1 MRVQVQWFWYFATN
15 LIRLSYF
22 LFYHEDLR
30 LLYKKLSMFQKRFFF
45 YKLVDAKQKSQKAI
59 WFRTLMRV
67 HFIVNTPNRVIFGS
81 VTMKWMRFLSNQW
94 HQLRGSIFIS
104 LSRFSKLMPSACISC
119 QSGMHKMSQIHQEQQ
134 HTQH

>member
-1 MRVQVQWFWYFATN
+1 MRVQVQLFRFFETN
-15 LIRLSYF
+15 SIWLSYF
-22 LFYHEDLR
+22 LFYHENLR
-30 LLYKKLSMFQKRFFF
+30 LLHKKLSMFQKSFFF
-45 YKLVDAKQKSQKAI
+45 KLVDAKQKSQKAI

-81 VTMKWMRFLSNQW
+81 VTMKCMRFLSNQW
-94 HQLRGSIFIS
+94 HQLRGSNFIS

-134 HTQH
+134 HTQQ